1 MTKTYIDTGVLIAAF
16 QGQQHNLWAQAM
28 AVLDDASREFVTS
41 DFVRL
46 ETLPKPVYER
56 RKDEVEF
63 LETFFESAT
72 IEPEVNSILIESAL
86 DMAKVHGVAGMDSLH
101 LAAAISANA
110 EEFVT
115 TEKPTKPMFRVTE
128 IKLTSLHTELPP
140 AGPAQGT

>member
-110 EEFVT
+110 EEFIT